1 LKRRIKRSLKSLKN
15 YVSKLKVIQKILP
28 ARLRVLWFA
37 AFTISSIWFLY
48 WICYDV
54 LVWNKALTQA
64 RTANY
69 VGLTASIALAILG
82 TQLGK
87 LGILEKLTL
96 FLQQHIHK
104 EAIENQ
110 QATEEKQIKPIK
122 PAQQTRPAKKKL
134 KRRIKS
140 GLFFKNC
147 VSKLNVVRI
156 KSGLFFK
163 NCVSKLNVVSQKILL
178 LIIAMLKQ
186 VSLRLKLKLSAI
198 FQSMSTL
205 KTRMISTVPHGL
217 RIRDFV
223 TKKGKKMML
232 LLLIV
237 ASLVL
242 NLFLL
247 STISGQF
254 ATRTQM
260 YSHGSI
266 QVETAGLAT
275 YRDASCTTRAYEI
288 PWGTLA
294 PGSSG
299 EYVFYI
305 KNEGTTSL
313 NLFLNT
319 ANWSPTNAANHIT
332 LSWNYNGQ
340 AVAPNQV
347 VQITLTLKV
356 SQSISG
362 IDNFSFDIV
371 LTGTG
376 AS

>member
-15 YVSKLKVIQKILP
+15 YVSKLKVIQRILP

-37 AFTISSIWFLY
+37 AFIIFSVWFLY

-69 VGLTASIALAILG
+69 VGLIASIVLAILG

-122 PAQQTRPAKKKL
+122 QAQQTRPAKKRVKL
-134 KRRIKS
+134 RIKRS
-140 GLFFKNC
+140 LKSFKNY
-147 VSKLNVVRI
+147 VSKLKAI
-156 KSGLFFK
+156 
-163 NCVSKLNVVSQKILL
+163 QKAPSTIT
-178 LIIAMLKQ
+178 AMLKQ
-186 VSLRLKLKLSAI
+186 AGSSLKLKLSAI
-198 FQSMSTL
+198 LQFMSAL
-205 KTRMISTVPHGL
+205 KTRMISMVPHSL
-217 RIRDFV
+217 QITDFV

-232 LLLIV
+232 FLFIV

-247 STISGQF
+247 STISGQLS
-254 ATRTQM
+254 TRTQM
-260 YSHGSI
+260 YSYGSI
-266 QVETAGLAT
+266 QIQTTGIAA
-275 YRDASCTTRAYEI
+275 YRDAGCTTRASDV
-288 PWGTLA
+288 PWGTLK

-299 EYVFYI
+299 QYVFYI

-319 ANWSPTNAANHIT
+319 ENWSPANAANYIT

-340 AVAPNQV
+340 TVAPNQV
-347 VQITLTLKV
+347 IQVTLTLTV

-362 IDNFSFDIV
+362 INSFGFDIV

>member
-1 LKRRIKRSLKSLKN
+1 LKRRIKRSLK
-15 YVSKLKVIQKILP
+15 
-28 ARLRVLWFA
+28 
-37 AFTISSIWFLY
+37 
-48 WICYDV
+48 
-54 LVWNKALTQA
+54 
-64 RTANY
+64 
-69 VGLTASIALAILG
+69 
-82 TQLGK
+82 
-87 LGILEKLTL
+87 
-96 FLQQHIHK
+96 
-104 EAIENQ
+104 
-110 QATEEKQIKPIK
+110 
-122 PAQQTRPAKKKL
+122 
-134 KRRIKS
+134 
-140 GLFFKNC
+140 FFKNC
-147 VSKLNVVRI
+147 VSKLKVI
-156 KSGLFFK
+156 
-163 NCVSKLNVVSQKILL
+163 QKILL

-186 VSLRLKLKLSAI
+186 VSLHLKLKLSAI

-205 KTRMISTVPHGL
+205 KTRMISMVPHGL

-223 TKKGKKMML
+223 TKKGKKMMM

-254 ATRTQM
+254 STRTQM

-266 QVETAGLAT
+266 QIETAGLAT
-275 YRDASCTTRAYEI
+275 YRDAGCTTRAYEI

-305 KNEGTTSL
+305 RNEGTTSL

-319 ANWSPTNAANHIT
+319 ENWSPTNAANYIT

-340 AVAPNQV
+340 PLAPNQV

-362 IDNFSFDIV
+362 IDSFSFDIV